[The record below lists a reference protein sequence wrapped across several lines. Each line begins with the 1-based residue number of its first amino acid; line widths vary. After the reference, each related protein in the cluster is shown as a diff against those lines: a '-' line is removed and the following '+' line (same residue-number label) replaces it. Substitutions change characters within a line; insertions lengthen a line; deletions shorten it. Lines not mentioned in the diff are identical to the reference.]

1 MTPVLEV
8 SGLSQDFGG
17 LRALSDLDL
26 HVDANEIVALI
37 GPNGAGKTTFFN
49 CVTGIYTPTEGKM
62 YLYDA
67 DGEKHLLNGK
77 KPHKITAMGMARTFQ
92 NIRLFPT
99 MTVLENVM
107 IGRHCRTSAGI
118 AGAVF
123 QDSRTKAEE
132 QATIDRSYELLREV
146 GLNMHYQ
153 DEARNLPYGAQRRLE
168 IARALAT
175 DPAVLLLDEP
185 AAGMNPQETLELKSL
200 ILHLRKEFD
209 LSILLIEHDMGMV
222 MSLSDRIYVMEY
234 GSRIAMGTPQE
245 VRENPRVIK
254 AYLGE
259 SDHA

>member
-1 MTPVLEV
+1 MSLIEIRDVHKWYGEFHVLKGISERVEKGEV
-8 SGLSQDFGG
+8 LVICGPSGSGKSSLIRCLNRLEPIQKGDILFEGTSIYAPEVDVNA
-17 LRALSDLDL
+17 LRAE
-26 HVDANEIVALI
+26 VGMV
-37 GPNGAGKTTFFN
+37 FQQFN
-49 CVTGIYTPTEGKM
+49 
-62 YLYDA
+62 LYP
-67 DGEKHLLNGK
+67 HL
-77 KPHKITAMGMARTFQ
+77 
-92 NIRLFPT
+92 
-99 MTVLENVM
+99 TVLENVM

>member
-1 MTPVLEV
+1 MAAPVLKAQHL
-8 SGLSQDFGG
+8 GIQFGG
-17 LRALSDLDL
+17 LKA
-26 HVDANEIVALI
+26 VDDFNMEIGESELVGLI
-37 GPNGAGKTTFFN
+37 GPNGAGKTTVFN
-49 CVTGIYTPTEGKM
+49 LITGVYKPTEGSF
-62 YLYDA
+62 YLC
-67 DGEKHLLNGK
+67 GERMNGK
-77 KPHKITAMGMARTFQ
+77 KTHQIVHAGIARTFQ